1 MTRLWKLELAVA
13 CALLVAGSWL
23 LPYRFPPS
31 GFVAGASSEA
41 GFNNAVSYAWYFAFL
56 IVPAFIVARAYASK
70 LTRAGSGLT
79 ADRTPGRLFRI
90 FTVVALLHVVAF
102 AALYFYKGRLFFSE
116 AIYFQ
121 IVLLRMV
128 AGDRPY
134 LDMSF
139 YYGPSMI
146 YPAFWLSKL
155 MSPQAAYAVWYTAT
169 YVSGLGVLIV
179 VLRRILKSDAATA
192 RWFVLLSL
200 GFINPWNGLN
210 VTLVRYLFPSLVLLL
225 VADAVWIGGARR
237 LFIAAIALGFALTYS
252 FDLSAISLAATLV
265 FLAVV
270 VMEPWLRPLLDRL
283 SGLIRVEGRLGSD
296 VEPRLPPATVAARA
310 AMVLVPALA
319 IALVFFLAVDP
330 TGTALRTYP
339 DVAISYAAGAHNT
352 PIYPNL
358 PFLTLV
364 GLSIVATAFTLA
376 WATEKTAGRSMA
388 FAVAYLALMV
398 VTERGAFGVSEPT
411 HIALYALPAILL
423 CLFWTVRLAQGAVF
437 RRWIAAA
444 VVIGLLAPVQYFQS
458 SQFWPLVAGALRL
471 RTNAEAA
478 QTGGA
483 VNSRPVEET
492 LTDLVRCGGTTQ
504 PYLMLNL
511 EYYSQP
517 VYQGEH
523 LRYVGYYPMLI
534 TSRTPAGIE
543 QMISDVRSHR
553 AIVIARPADLGPFVP
568 AAGSTGVIKV
578 LDLVSGGPSAGS
590 NLAEGLARNQHRLF
604 EPFTEF
610 VRTEYRPLCERD
622 GLVAYGPGN
631 D

>member
-1 MTRLWKLELAVA
+1 MTRLWKLELAIA
-13 CALLVAGSWL
+13 CVVLIAGCWL

-31 GFVAGASSEA
+31 GFVAGASSEV
-41 GFNNAVSYAWYFAFL
+41 GFNNAVSYAWYFVFL
-56 IVPAFIVARAYASK
+56 IVPAFIVARGHASK
-70 LTRAGSGLT
+70 LDRARSRLT
-79 ADRTPGRLFRI
+79 TDRNPGRLFWI
-90 FTVVALLHVVAF
+90 FAVVAVLHVIAF

-128 AGDRPY
+128 AGERLY

-155 MSPQAAYAVWYTAT
+155 MSPQAAYAVWYTVT
-169 YVSGLGVLIV
+169 YVSGLGVLLF
-179 VLRRILKSDAATA
+179 VLRRILKSDGATV

-210 VTLVRYLFPSLVLLL
+210 VTLLRYLFPSFVLLL
-225 VADAVWIGGARR
+225 MADAVWIGGTRR
-237 LFIAAIALGFALTYS
+237 LLIAAIVLAFALTYS
-252 FDLSAISLAATLV
+252 FEVSAISLAATLV
-265 FLAVV
+265 FVAIVF
-270 VMEPWLRPLLDRL
+270 MEPWLRPVLDRVQR
-283 SGLIRVEGRLGSD
+283 LIRIDPPLSRD
-296 VEPRLPPATVAARA
+296 VEPAARPVVVVTRA
-310 AMVLVPALA
+310 ASVVAPALG
-319 IALVFFLAVDP
+319 IALAFFLAVDS
-330 TGTALRTYP
+330 TGMALRMYP
-339 DVAISYAAGAHNT
+339 DIAISYAAGAHNT

-364 GLSIVATAFTLA
+364 GLSIVATASTLIGSGDR
-376 WATEKTAGRSMA
+376 TAGRSTA
-388 FAVAYLALMV
+388 FALAYLALMV

-423 CLFWTVRLAQGAVF
+423 CLFWTVRLDDGAVF

-458 SQFWPLVAGALRL
+458 SQFWPLVARVLRV
-471 RTNAEAA
+471 RTNGETNR
-478 QTGGA
+478 TGGA
-483 VNSRPVEET
+483 VSSRTVEQT
-492 LTDLVRCGGTTQ
+492 LTDLVRCGGTKQ

-511 EYYSQP
+511 DYFSQP

-534 TSRTPAGIE
+534 TSRTPAGIN
-543 QMISDVRSHR
+543 QMIDEVRAHR
-553 AIVIARPADLGPFVP
+553 AIVIAKPADLGPFVP
-568 AAGSTGVIKV
+568 TAGSTGVIKM
-578 LDLVSGGPSAGS
+578 LDLVSGAHSAGS
-590 NLAEGLARNQHRLF
+590 NLAEDLGRNQHRLF
-604 EPFTEF
+604 EPFTAF

-622 GLVAYGPGN
+622 GLVAYGPGHE
-631 D
+631 